1 VTTDD
6 ERQRIGAGVEASQE
20 KGTHTPPA
28 KPPATSD
35 LQMVRIWWSGALTP
49 SRASLASS
57 ARLTMVVTAMSPLL
71 LPTTSSD
78 AISPRRR
85 CPGGGWRRT
94 PSRAGVV
101 EQGQGLRRRCAVAAA
116 SVTACLLIWSFL
128 SVTCQ
133 PFGRYQQ
140 SERWAAEW
148 AAPSLGHIHR
158 SDIGTAMVLFD

>member
-1 VTTDD
+1 
-6 ERQRIGAGVEASQE
+6 VEASQE

-28 KPPATSD
+28 KPPAMSD
-35 LQMVRIWWSGALTP
+35 LQMVRIWWPGALTP

-57 ARLTMVVTAMSPLL
+57 ARLTMVVTAVSPLL

-78 AISPRRR
+78 AISPRPR

-101 EQGQGLRRRCAVAAA
+101 EQGQG
-116 SVTACLLIWSFL
+116 LIWSFL

-148 AAPSLGHIHR
+148 AAPSLGRIHR